1 MVDDRLFVI
10 DATFLLNDAEMA
22 FLGSALLVDSQGQNN
37 SIVYCAVRNMLQL
50 REVLGITQGIVLI
63 GAEAIDVSSEPNIER
78 FRECL
83 LSLGTY
89 VLHDPNIHV
98 GALCSSIN
106 RDQIERWIVTRNKSL
121 MQLINSRCGVILTS
135 EGAAPDVFTVDTLA
149 TRFHIC
155 SQQVPS
161 FLALTETGL
170 TKSLTTKQA
179 VRLLESGRT
188 LDAIFNSPRT
198 DPMSPNIERYLS
210 ANKAALIARLQDLTI
225 NTEQPRVIPISQLVR
240 NDDDSRRT
248 LRYFGFPSLGRLL
261 NFPERVELIET
272 IRDRNHSYIAIVD
285 QAGLR
290 ELEEVVTRAGICSVD
305 TESTD
310 KDPRKASLL
319 GVAIAV
325 REGQAYYV
333 PVTEANLHDISAAS
347 ILDFLR
353 GLLSRN
359 IKIVGH
365 NLKYDYVLLRRYGIR
380 IADTYFDTMLAAH
393 ECFGDWD
400 FFNLAA
406 VAKKL
411 IGKDVKRYREL
422 IDEGQALLDVP
433 FNDLVEHGCADADAT
448 LRLHVRLDSILRER
462 GIEDQFAKK
471 VMPLMRLLGD
481 KECEGVQMDINA
493 VTDQRDA
500 IAGEAETLKSRI
512 FEKAGKQFDVD
523 SMKDVA
529 AVLQG
534 IDEFRERIGRQ
545 PLRQVQLE
553 QLAQSSDLPR
563 AIVQYG
569 RIRKRVKHLEAICKG
584 HKDGKVFPLFNQLK
598 APYGLISSAD
608 PRLFDPNV
616 GLYAGAVLDKD
627 IRQHIPD
634 ENRSLDILLSLTGDS
649 AFEKDW
655 RERKRDFIGGEGFPL
670 AGIDNADVLISVAIG
685 LSNAALCK
693 RYLIDARMAMALRN
707 HLTDRYSRL
716 FEWLD
721 EYRRNIVFSGVASSG
736 TRRRYWEGL
745 RSANIDKR
753 NRALRSAV
761 RWLIEM

>member
-1 MVDDRLFVI
+1 MVADRLFVI
-10 DATFLLNDAEMA
+10 DATFLLNDAERA
-22 FLGSALLVDSQGQNN
+22 FLGSAPLVDSQGLNN
-37 SIVYCAVRNMLQL
+37 SVVYDAVRNMLRL
-50 REVLGITQGIVLI
+50 RSDLGIIQGIIMI
-63 GAEAIDVSSEPNIER
+63 GAEAKDVSSEPNIER

-89 VLHDPNIHV
+89 VLYDLNFHV

-106 RDQIERWIVTRNKSL
+106 QDQIELWIVTRNKSL
-121 MQLINSRCGVILTS
+121 MQLIDSRCGVILTS
-135 EGAAPDVFTVDTLA
+135 DGAAPDVFTVDSLA
-149 TRFHIC
+149 ARFHIC

-170 TKSLTTKQA
+170 TNSLTTKQA

-188 LDAIFNSPRT
+188 LDVIFESPRT

-225 NTEQPRVIPISQLVR
+225 NTQQSRVVPISQLVR

-248 LRYFGFPSLGRLL
+248 LRNFGFPSLCRRLES
-261 NFPERVELIET
+261 PERVELIE
-272 IRDRNHSYIAIVD
+272 IVRDRNRSYLAIVD
-285 QAGLR
+285 RAGLH
-290 ELEEVVTRAGICSVD
+290 ELEEIVTRAGVCSVD

-319 GVAIAV
+319 GIAIAV

-333 PVTEANLHDISAAS
+333 PVSEGNLQDISAAS
-347 ILDFLR
+347 IIDFFR
-353 GLLSRN
+353 ELLSRN

-380 IADTYFDTMLAAH
+380 ISNTHFDTMLAAH

-411 IGKDVKRYREL
+411 IGKDVKRYRDL
-422 IDEGQALLDVP
+422 IDEGQTVLDVP
-433 FNDLVEHGCADADAT
+433 FKDLVEHGCEDADAT
-448 LRLHVRLDSILRER
+448 LRLHVRLQSILRER
-462 GIEDQFAKK
+462 GIEEQFTKE

-481 KECEGVQMDINA
+481 KECDGVQMDIHA
-493 VTDQRDA
+493 VTGQRDA
-500 IAGEAETLKSRI
+500 LAGEAETLKSQI

-523 SMKDVA
+523 SMKDVTE
-529 AVLQG
+529 VLQG
-534 IDEFRERIGRQ
+534 IEGFRERIGRQ
-545 PLRQVQLE
+545 PLRQAQLE
-553 QLAQSSDLPR
+553 QLALSSDLPR

-569 RIRKRVKHLEAICKG
+569 RIRKRVKHLEAICRG
-584 HKDGKVFPLFNQLK
+584 QKDGKVFPLFNQLK

-608 PRLFDPNV
+608 PRLFDPIV
-616 GLYAGAVLDKD
+616 GLHPGAVLDKD
-627 IRQHIPD
+627 IRQRIPD
-634 ENRSLDILLSLTGDS
+634 ENRSLDILLSLTGDPV
-649 AFEKDW
+649 FEKDW

-670 AGIDNADVLISVAIG
+670 AGIDHADVLISVAIG

-693 RYLIDARMAMALRN
+693 RYLIDTRRAMALRD
-707 HLTDRYSRL
+707 HVTDRYSRL
-716 FEWLD
+716 FDWLD
-721 EYRRNIVFSGVASSG
+721 EYRRNIIFAGFASSG

-745 RSANIDKR
+745 MLN
-753 NRALRSAV
+753 LR
-761 RWLIEM
+761 LI

>member
-1 MVDDRLFVI
+1 MVADRLFVI
-10 DATFLLNDAEMA
+10 DATFLLNHAERA
-22 FLGSALLVDSQGQNN
+22 FLGSAPLVDSQGRNN
-37 SIVYCAVRNMLQL
+37 SVVYDALRNMLRL
-50 REVLGITQGIVLI
+50 RSELGIIQGIIVI
-63 GAEAIDVSSEPNIER
+63 GAEAKDVSSEPNIER

-89 VLHDPNIHV
+89 VLYDLNVHV

-106 RDQIERWIVTRNKSL
+106 QDQIELWIVTRNKSL
-121 MQLINSRCGVILTS
+121 MQLVDSRCGVILTS
-135 EGAAPDVFTVDTLA
+135 EGTASDVFTVDTLA
-149 TRFHIC
+149 ARFHIC
-155 SQQVPS
+155 SLQIPS

-170 TKSLTTKQA
+170 TKSLTMKQA

-188 LDAIFNSPRT
+188 LDVIFESPRT

-210 ANKAALIARLQDLTI
+210 ANKAALITRLQGLTI
-225 NTEQPRVIPISQLVR
+225 NTEQSRVVPISQLVR

-248 LRYFGFPSLGRLL
+248 LRDFGFHSLCRRLES
-261 NFPERVELIET
+261 PERVELIE
-272 IRDRNHSYIAIVD
+272 IVRDRNRSYLAIVD
-285 QAGLR
+285 RAGLR
-290 ELEEVVTRAGICSVD
+290 ELEEVVTRAGVCSVD

-333 PVTEANLHDISAAS
+333 PVTEGNLHDISAAS
-347 ILDFLR
+347 ILDFFR
-353 GLLSRN
+353 ELLSRN

-380 IADTYFDTMLAAH
+380 ISNTHFDTMLAAH

-411 IGKDVKRYREL
+411 IGKDIKRYREMV
-422 IDEGQALLDVP
+422 DEDQTLLDVP
-433 FNDLVEHGCADADAT
+433 FKDLVEHGCADADAT
-448 LRLHVRLDSILRER
+448 LRLHVRLDAILRER
-462 GIEDQFAKK
+462 GIKEQFAKE

-481 KECEGVQMDINA
+481 KECDGVQMDIPA
-493 VTDQRDA
+493 VTGMRDA
-500 IAGEAETLKSRI
+500 LAGEAETLKLRI

-523 SMKDVA
+523 SMKDVT
-529 AVLQG
+529 AVFQG
-534 IDEFRERIGRQ
+534 IDGFRERIGRQ
-545 PLRQVQLE
+545 PLRQAQLE

-584 HKDGKVFPLFNQLK
+584 QKDGKVFPLFNQLK

-608 PRLFDPNV
+608 PRLFDPIV
-616 GLYAGAVLDKD
+616 GLHPGAVLDKD
-627 IRQHIPD
+627 IRQRIPD
-634 ENRSLDILLSLTGDS
+634 ENRSLDILLSLTEDPV
-649 AFEKDW
+649 FEKDW

-670 AGIDNADVLISVAIG
+670 AGIDHADVLISVAIG

-693 RYLIDARMAMALRN
+693 RYLIDARRAMALRD
-707 HLTDRYSRL
+707 HVTDRYSRL

-721 EYRRNIVFSGVASSG
+721 EYRRNIIFAGFASSG

-745 RSANIDKR
+745 RSANIDRR
-753 NRALRSAV
+753 NKALRSAV

>member
-1 MVDDRLFVI
+1 MVADRLFVI
-10 DATFLLNDAEMA
+10 DATFLLNDAERA
-22 FLGSALLVDSQGQNN
+22 FLESAPLVDSQGRNN
-37 SIVYCAVRNMLQL
+37 SVVYDAVRNMLRL
-50 REVLGITQGIVLI
+50 RSDLGIIKGIIVI
-63 GAEAIDVSSEPNIER
+63 GAEAKGVSSEPNIER

-83 LSLGTY
+83 LSIGTY
-89 VLHDPNIHV
+89 VLYDPSAHV
-98 GALCSSIN
+98 GDLCCSIKQ
-106 RDQIERWIVTRNKSL
+106 DQIEHWIVTRNKSL
-121 MQLINSRCGVILTS
+121 MQLIDSRCGVFLTS
-135 EGAAPDVFTVDTLA
+135 DGATPDVFTADTLA
-149 TRFHIC
+149 ARFHIC

-188 LDAIFNSPRT
+188 LDAIFDSPRT
-198 DPMSPNIERYLS
+198 DPMSPNIERYLA

-225 NTEQPRVIPISQLVR
+225 NTEQSRVVPISQLVR

-248 LRYFGFPSLGRLL
+248 LRDFGFPSLCRRLES
-261 NFPERVELIET
+261 PERVELIE
-272 IRDRNHSYIAIVD
+272 IVRDRNRSYLGIVD
-285 QAGLR
+285 RAGLR
-290 ELEEVVTRAGICSVD
+290 ELEEVVTRAGVCSVD

-333 PVTEANLHDISAAS
+333 PVAEGNLHDISAAS
-347 ILDFLR
+347 ILDFFR
-353 GLLSRN
+353 ELLSRN

-380 IADTYFDTMLAAH
+380 ISNTYFDTMLAAH

-411 IGKDVKRYREL
+411 IGKDVKRYREMV
-422 IDEGQALLDVP
+422 DEGQTVLDVP
-433 FNDLVEHGCADADAT
+433 FKDLVEHGCADADAT
-448 LRLHVRLDSILRER
+448 LRLHVRLQAILRER
-462 GIEDQFAKK
+462 GIEEQFAKE

-481 KECEGVQMDINA
+481 KECDGVQMDIHA
-493 VTDQRDA
+493 VTCQRDA
-500 IAGEAETLKSRI
+500 LAGEAETLKSRI

-523 SMKDVA
+523 SMKDVT

-534 IDEFRERIGRQ
+534 IDGFRERIGRQ

-553 QLAQSSDLPR
+553 QLAQSSDLSR

-584 HKDGKVFPLFNQLK
+584 QKDGKVFPLFNQLK

-608 PRLFDPNV
+608 PRLFDPIV
-616 GLYAGAVLDKD
+616 GLHSGAVLDKD
-627 IRQHIPD
+627 IRQRIPD
-634 ENRSLDILLSLTGDS
+634 ENRSLDILLSLTGDPV
-649 AFEKDW
+649 FEKDW

-670 AGIDNADVLISVAIG
+670 AGIDHADVLISVAIG

-693 RYLIDARMAMALRN
+693 RFLIDARRAMALRD
-707 HLTDRYSRL
+707 HVTDRYSRL

-721 EYRRNIVFSGVASSG
+721 EYRRNIIIAGFASSG

-745 RSANIDKR
+745 RSANIDRR

>member
-1 MVDDRLFVI
+1 MVADRLFVI
-10 DATFLLNDAEMA
+10 DATFLLNDAERA
-22 FLGSALLVDSQGQNN
+22 FLGSAPLVDSQGRNN
-37 SIVYCAVRNMLQL
+37 AVVYDALRNMLRL
-50 REVLGITQGIVLI
+50 RTDLGIIQGIIVI
-63 GAEAIDVSSEPNIER
+63 GAEAKDVSSEPNIER

-83 LSLGTY
+83 ISLGSY
-89 VLHDPNIHV
+89 VLYDPSVHV
-98 GALCSSIN
+98 GALCCSIN
-106 RDQIERWIVTRNKSL
+106 QDQTELWIVTRNKSL
-121 MQLINSRCGVILTS
+121 MQLIDSRCGVILTS
-135 EGAAPDVFTVDTLA
+135 EGATPDVFTVDTLA
-149 TRFHIC
+149 ARFHIC
-155 SQQVPS
+155 SLQIPS
-161 FLALTETGL
+161 FMALTETGL

-188 LDAIFNSPRT
+188 LDAIFESPRT

-210 ANKAALIARLQDLTI
+210 ANKTALIARLQDLTI
-225 NTEQPRVIPISQLVR
+225 NTEQSRVVPISQLVR

-248 LRYFGFPSLGRLL
+248 LRDFGFHSLCRRLES
-261 NFPERVELIET
+261 PERVELIEI
-272 IRDRNHSYIAIVD
+272 IRDRNRSYLAIVD
-285 QAGLR
+285 RAGLR
-290 ELEEVVTRAGICSVD
+290 ELEEVVTRACVCSVD

-319 GVAIAV
+319 GVAVAV

-333 PVTEANLHDISAAS
+333 PVTEGNLHDISAAS
-347 ILDFLR
+347 ILDFFR
-353 GLLSRN
+353 ELLSRN

-380 IADTYFDTMLAAH
+380 ISNTHFDTMLAAH

-411 IGKDVKRYREL
+411 IGKDIKRYREMV
-422 IDEGQALLDVP
+422 DEGQTVLDVP
-433 FNDLVEHGCADADAT
+433 FKDLVEHGCADADAT
-448 LRLHVRLDSILRER
+448 LRLHVRLQAILRER
-462 GIEDQFAKK
+462 GIEEQFAKE

-481 KECEGVQMDINA
+481 KECDGVQMDIPA
-493 VTDQRDA
+493 VTGQRDA
-500 IAGEAETLKSRI
+500 LAGEAETVKLHI

-534 IDEFRERIGRQ
+534 IDGFRERIGRQ

-584 HKDGKVFPLFNQLK
+584 QKDGKVFPLFNQLK

-608 PRLFDPNV
+608 PRLFDPIV
-616 GLYAGAVLDKD
+616 GLHPGAVLDKD
-627 IRQHIPD
+627 IRQRIPD
-634 ENRSLDILLSLTGDS
+634 ENRSLDILLSLTGDPV
-649 AFEKDW
+649 FEKDR

-670 AGIDNADVLISVAIG
+670 AGIDHADVLISVAIG

-693 RYLIDARMAMALRN
+693 RYLIDARRAMALRD
-707 HLTDRYSRL
+707 HVTDRYSRL

-721 EYRRNIVFSGVASSG
+721 EYCRNIIFAGFASSG

-745 RSANIDKR
+745 RSANIDRR

>member
-1 MVDDRLFVI
+1 MVTDRLFVI
-10 DATFLLNDAEMA
+10 DATFLLNDAERA
-22 FLGSALLVDSQGQNN
+22 FLGSTPLVDSQGRNN
-37 SIVYCAVRNMLQL
+37 SVVYDALRNMLRL
-50 REVLGITQGIVLI
+50 RSDLGIIQGIIVI
-63 GAEAIDVSSEPNIER
+63 GAEAKDVSSEPNIER

-83 LSLGTY
+83 ISLGTY
-89 VLHDPNIHV
+89 MLYDPIAHV
-98 GALCSSIN
+98 GELCSSIN
-106 RDQIERWIVTRNKSL
+106 QDQIEHWIVTRNKSL
-121 MQLINSRCGVILTS
+121 MQLIDSRCGVILTS
-135 EGAAPDVFTVDTLA
+135 DGATPDVFTVDTLA
-149 TRFHIC
+149 ARFHIC

-188 LDAIFNSPRT
+188 LDAIFESPRT
-198 DPMSPNIERYLS
+198 DPMSQNIERYLS

-225 NTEQPRVIPISQLVR
+225 NTVQSRVVPNSQLVR

-248 LRYFGFPSLGRLL
+248 LRDFGFPSLCRLL
-261 NFPERVELIET
+261 ESPERVELIET
-272 IRDRNHSYIAIVD
+272 VPDRNRSYLAIVD

-290 ELEEVVTRAGICSVD
+290 ELEEVVTRAGVCSVD

-319 GVAIAV
+319 GVAISV

-333 PVTEANLHDISAAS
+333 PVTEGNLHDISAAS
-347 ILDFLR
+347 ILDFFR
-353 GLLSRN
+353 ELLSRN

-380 IADTYFDTMLAAH
+380 ISNTHFDTMLAAH

-411 IGKDVKRYREL
+411 IGKDIKRYREL
-422 IDEGQALLDVP
+422 VDEGQTVLDVP
-433 FNDLVEHGCADADAT
+433 FKDLVEHGCTDADAT
-448 LRLHVRLDSILRER
+448 LRLHVRLQAILRER
-462 GIEDQFAKK
+462 GIEEQFEKE

-481 KECEGVQMDINA
+481 KECDGVQMDIPA
-493 VTDQRDA
+493 VTGQRDA
-500 IAGEAETLKSRI
+500 LAGEAEIVKLHI

-534 IDEFRERIGRQ
+534 IDGFRERIGRQ

-563 AIVQYG
+563 AVVQYG

-584 HKDGKVFPLFNQLK
+584 QKDGKVFPLFNQLK

-608 PRLFDPNV
+608 PRLFDPIV
-616 GLYAGAVLDKD
+616 GLHPGAVLDKD
-627 IRQHIPD
+627 IRQRIPD
-634 ENRSLDILLSLTGDS
+634 ENRSLDILLSLTGDPV
-649 AFEKDW
+649 FEKDW

-670 AGIDNADVLISVAIG
+670 AGIDHADVLISVAIG

-693 RYLIDARMAMALRN
+693 RYLIDARKAMALRD
-707 HLTDRYSRL
+707 HVTDRYSRL

-721 EYRRNIVFSGVASSG
+721 EYRRNIIFAGFASSG

-745 RSANIDKR
+745 RSANIDRR